1 MMTEINLAAP
11 VASIHERNTP
21 YTAAGLG
28 DRIHLLTVAWAYATK
43 MRCSVVMHIS
53 GNGINELKLKSFQE
67 ILDLFPEGII
77 GLAFHDYVGTD
88 NNLWIMYLK
97 DKGIIANTFYYGDY
111 LGRFGKKFG
120 VDISPFLRDFPKI
133 EIAHA
138 KTKTKESNKR
148 YITVQWDSTAP
159 TRTLPK
165 HKQLLVISKYQEQGY
180 NIVTVGGESDNF
192 ELRTSLSAA
201 AAAISRADLHVG
213 VDSGFMHLAF
223 LYLDFSRIHL
233 YVDTKG
239 FWAHHLFRALKNGCI
254 CNFHYLQPTKIEKL
268 RIRLLYN
275 SKVLNYLVFGRPKVL
290 GYLRKKS
297 SFLNT
302 FRARSFD

>member
-1 MMTEINLAAP
+1 MNQINLAAP
-11 VASIHERNTP
+11 VASIHEKDLP

-43 MRCSVVMHIS
+43 MQCSVVMHIS
-53 GNGINELKLKSFQE
+53 GNGVNELKLRSFQE
-67 ILDLFPEGII
+67 ILDLFPEGNI
-77 GLAFHDYVGTD
+77 GIVFHDYVGTD
-88 NNLWIMYLK
+88 NKTWIMYLR
-97 DKGIIANTFYYGDY
+97 DKGINANTFYYGDY

-133 EIAHA
+133 KITQA
-138 KTKTKESNKR
+138 KKQTKESNKR

-165 HKQLLVISKYQEQGY
+165 QKQLLVLSKYQQQGFK
-180 NIVTVGGESDNF
+180 IVTIGGESEDF

-201 AAAISRADLHVG
+201 ALAISRADLHVG

-233 YVDTKG
+233 YVDPKG

-254 CNFHYLQPTKIEKL
+254 CNYYYLQPTKIEKM
-268 RIRLLYN
+268 RIKLLYN
-275 SKVLNYLVFGRPKVL
+275 SKVLNYIIFSRPKVL
-290 GYLRKKS
+290 GYLRNKN
-297 SFLNT
+297 SFLKA
-302 FRARSFD
+302 FRARSLD

>member
-1 MMTEINLAAP
+1 MNQINLAAP
-11 VASIHERNTP
+11 VASIHEKDLP

-28 DRIHLLTVAWAYATK
+28 DRIHLLTVAWAYAAK
-43 MRCSVVMHIS
+43 MQCSVVMHIS
-53 GNGINELKLKSFQE
+53 GNGVNELKLRSFQE
-67 ILDLFPEGII
+67 ILDLFPEGNI
-77 GLAFHDYVGTD
+77 GIVFHDYVGTD
-88 NNLWIMYLK
+88 NKTWIMYLR
-97 DKGIIANTFYYGDY
+97 DKGINANTFYYGDY

-133 EIAHA
+133 KIPQA
-138 KTKTKESNKR
+138 KMQINELNKR

-165 HKQLLVISKYQEQGY
+165 QKQLLVLSKYQQQGFK
-180 NIVTVGGESDNF
+180 IVTIGGESDNF

-201 AAAISRADLHVG
+201 AVAISRADLHVG

-233 YVDTKG
+233 YVDPKG

-254 CNFHYLQPTKIEKL
+254 CNYHYLQPTKIEKL
-268 RIRLLYN
+268 RINLLYN
-275 SKVLNYLVFGRPKVL
+275 SKVLNYIVFSRPKVL

-302 FRARSFD
+302 FRARSPD